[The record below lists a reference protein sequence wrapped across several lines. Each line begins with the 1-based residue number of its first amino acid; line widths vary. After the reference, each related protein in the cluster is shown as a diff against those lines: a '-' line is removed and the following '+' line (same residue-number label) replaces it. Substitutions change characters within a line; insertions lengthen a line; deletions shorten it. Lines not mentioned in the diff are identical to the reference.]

1 MKKLILFLSLVFM
14 FAVSYAHKP
23 VIGTLPTTYV
33 SSTSNSITVDFAG
46 VNLVPVDSLMVSDTL
61 QYILPVSHTN
71 MVEPFISSYWNKISS
86 GTATVT
92 VNFLQSND
100 PAVANFVAIKKG
112 KNLTGYTKT
121 LTLTASGWTNI
132 SFVQDTAQFEGRY
145 LMVQFIT
152 SATASV
158 KGKLFNRARFN
169 QY

>member
-1 MKKLILFLSLVFM
+1 MKKFIFLLSLVFL

-23 VIGTLPTTYV
+23 VQGTLPTVYITN
-33 SSTSNSITVDFAG
+33 TTLTNTVDFAG
-46 VNLVPVDSLMVSDTL
+46 VNLTPIDSLLVSDTL

-71 MVEPFISSYWNKISS
+71 MVNPFIATYWSKIGA

-100 PAVANFVAIKKG
+100 PATADFVTIKKG
-112 KNLTGYTKT
+112 KNLTAYSKT
-121 LTLTASGWTNI
+121 LTLTASGWSNI

-152 SATASV
+152 SSTASV